1 MKLLK
6 TIKDFFFKRKQKKAD
21 FSALFLTALKN
32 QINFKKIENKN
43 IPEELSLQEWSK
55 ILDKIWYAFTALDRG
70 SILKSPRKRKLRE
83 TNINEGMEL
92 FKKYYKHLK

>member
-6 TIKDFFFKRKQKKAD
+6 TIKDFFFKRKQKKAN
-21 FSALFLTALKN
+21 FSALFLTPLKE
-32 QINFKKIENKN
+32 QIHFKKIENKN
-43 IPEELSLQEWSK
+43 IPEELSPQEWSK
-55 ILDKIWYAFTALDRG
+55 ILDKIWYAFAALDRG

>member
-6 TIKDFFFKRKQKKAD
+6 TIKDFFFKRKQKKAN
-21 FSALFLTALKN
+21 FSALFLTPLKD
-32 QINFKKIENKN
+32 QIHFKKIENKN
-43 IPEELSLQEWSK
+43 IPEELSPQEWSK
-55 ILDKIWYAFTALDRG
+55 ILDKIWYAFAALDRG